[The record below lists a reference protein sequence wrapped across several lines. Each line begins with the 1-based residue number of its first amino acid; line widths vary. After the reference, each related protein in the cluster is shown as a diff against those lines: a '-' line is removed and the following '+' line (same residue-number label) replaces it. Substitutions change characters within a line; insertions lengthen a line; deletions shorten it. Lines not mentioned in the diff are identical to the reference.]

1 MPLQDINITASPL
14 FVGLTN
20 DAAITILERCTTT
33 TKVYAKGEYIVRQG
47 DPVIQLL
54 LPVSGFVR
62 TEMITKE
69 GNVVEIDFIEALR
82 PLAPAFLFADR
93 NIFPVDVIAAEE
105 TLIYAIDKTV
115 WLAELHAN
123 ERLLLNFMR
132 LMSNIAVFLSNKV
145 QMMSIKSLKGKLALF
160 ILENTRPQS
169 PSFRLSRTLTQLA
182 EHFGVQRPSLSRT
195 IGELVSDGI
204 IRWDKKEIKVLDR
217 FKLECLI

>member
-1 MPLQDINITASPL
+1 MSQ
-14 FVGLTN
+14 
-20 DAAITILERCTTT
+20 DAAIEILDRCTTT
-33 TKVYAKGEYIVRQG
+33 VQVYHKGEYIVRQG
-47 DPVIQLL
+47 MPVLRLL

-93 NIFPVDVIAAEE
+93 NVFPVDVIAAEE
-105 TLIYAIDKTV
+105 TVIYAIDKTK
-115 WLAELHAN
+115 WLSEMNAD

-145 QMMSIKSLKGKLALF
+145 QMMSLKSLKGKLALF
-160 ILENTRPQS
+160 ILENTS
-169 PSFRLSRTLTQLA
+169 PKMPTFRLSRTLTQLA

-195 IGELVSDGI
+195 IGELVGEGI
-204 IRWDKKEIKVLDR
+204 IEWDKKEIKVLNR
-217 FKLECLI
+217 FRLECLI